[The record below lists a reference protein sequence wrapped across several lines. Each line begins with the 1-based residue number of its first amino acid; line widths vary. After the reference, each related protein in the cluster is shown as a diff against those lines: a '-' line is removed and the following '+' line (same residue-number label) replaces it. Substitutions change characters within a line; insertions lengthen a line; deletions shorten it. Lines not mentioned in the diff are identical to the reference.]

1 MAVNWGTGAWQR
13 SWHACLS
20 LVFLCLPAAGFA
32 AATIDET
39 RHPLELRALVEPVA
53 VLDQI
58 PVEVAAAR
66 RAADDRT
73 LARLF
78 LAQANACRVIADWT
92 CQRQAGADAAAAAQR
107 AGDDILQVRGLI
119 AEARGRISLQD
130 FSRGEHLLG
139 SAQLLL
145 RRTPMAELS
154 ADVFLAYSSLSYSLG
169 KHQLAVENA
178 DRGLAVL
185 APGVAVPMQ
194 VRLLRNRS
202 RAQAY
207 LKQIAEA
214 TASLDRAQALTL
226 QVDDPKLNA
235 ELLLERARLAQSTGD
250 VAVQRSSAEAV
261 LRLAGR
267 LRNSQLAGLGHE
279 ALGVAALQD
288 GRTSEGVREL
298 GEAVRLYREL
308 GQSKDELR
316 ALRLLLR
323 DRERRGVDSELTR
336 FLDLDEAVLQAE
348 RASAAD
354 DFDARVE
361 YAERSADLKRLRL
374 EAQHGAERE
383 QALQRINRLNLYL
396 LALGLAVLLALAGFY
411 LLQRGS
417 NHRLAGALQQKQE
430 SETRYRILAEN
441 SSDLVVRMRLDG
453 TRTYVSPA
461 SREILGMEPQELA
474 DARWDLTHPDDVDH
488 VRTVIRKL
496 FSEGGSDKVVFRI
509 RHRDGEYRWL
519 EALARRLPDAPNGER
534 EIVYSSRDISER
546 VRVERELER
555 NRQFLRTVT
564 DNVPALVAYFD
575 RDERFRFA
583 NAMYGQ
589 IFGLDTAAL
598 IGKTLREVR
607 GEAVYHEIRPKVEAV
622 LRGQASSFEGDF
634 HLGDRVVRYLANFI
648 PDLGDD
654 GIVVGFFT
662 TDIDIS
668 ALKQAEL
675 ELSRQARFDSL
686 TGVPNRRLLDER
698 LALSLA
704 RSKRHQLP
712 IALLYVDIDHFKK
725 VNDTYGHA
733 VGDAVLREVSA
744 RLNAAV
750 REVDLVARLGGDEF
764 VVLIDDLSSPADAE
778 SIARKLLAAMQQPV
792 ETGGSALQVTVSIGI
807 GFFWETPTQESLL
820 AAADQALYDAKESGR
835 NTFRLL
841 RRD

>member
-1 MAVNWGTGAWQR
+1 ML
-13 SWHACLS
+13 SACLA
-20 LVFLCLPAAGFA
+20 LLFLCLPAAGF

-53 VLDQI
+53 VLKQI
-58 PVEVAAAR
+58 PIEVAAAR
-66 RAADDRT
+66 RASDDKT
-73 LARLF
+73 LAKLF

-119 AEARGRISLQD
+119 AEARARISLQD
-130 FSRGEHLLG
+130 YSRGEHLLG
-139 SAQLLL
+139 AAQLLL
-145 RRTPMAELS
+145 RRTPMAEFS

-169 KHQLAVENA
+169 KHQLAVEYA

-185 APGVAVPMQ
+185 GPGVAVPMQ

-207 LKQIAEA
+207 LKQIPEA
-214 TASLDRAQALTL
+214 TASLDRAQTLTL
-226 QVDDPKLNA
+226 QVDDPKLAA
-235 ELLLERARLAQSTGD
+235 ELLLERARLAQTTGD
-250 VAVQRSSAEAV
+250 VAVQRRSAESV
-261 LRLAGR
+261 LRLAER
-267 LRNSQLAGLGHE
+267 LSNSQLAGLGHE

-288 GRTSEGVREL
+288 GKPSEGVREL

-323 DRERRGVDSELTR
+323 DRERRGVDAELTR
-336 FLDLDEAVLQAE
+336 FLDLDDSVLQAE
-348 RASAAD
+348 RASASD

-361 YAERSADLKRLRL
+361 YAERSADLKRLQL

-383 QALQRINRLNLYL
+383 QALQRINRLNFYL
-396 LALGLAVLLALAGFY
+396 LLLGLAVLIALAGFF
-411 LLQRGS
+411 LLQRRS
-417 NHRLAGALQQKQE
+417 NRQLALALQQQQE
-430 SETRYRILAEN
+430 SEARYRILAEN
-441 SSDLVVRMRLDG
+441 SSDLVVRMRPDG
-453 TRTYVSPA
+453 ARTYVSPA
-461 SREILGMEPQELA
+461 SREILGMEPQELE
-474 DARWDLTHPDDVDH
+474 DTRWDLMHPDDVAH

-519 EALARRLPDAPNGER
+519 EALARRLPDGPNGEQ

-546 VRVERELER
+546 VRIERELER

-575 RDERFRFA
+575 REEHFRFA

-589 IFGLDTAAL
+589 VFGLDTAAL

-607 GEAVYHEIRPKVEAV
+607 GEAVYLEIRPKVEAV
-622 LRGQASSFEGDF
+622 LRGQVASFEGDF
-634 HLGDRVVRYLANFI
+634 RFGERTFHYLANFI

-662 TDIDIS
+662 TVLDIT
-668 ALKQAEL
+668 ALKEAEL

-686 TGVPNRRLLDER
+686 TGVANRRLLDER

-704 RSKRHQLP
+704 RSKRHHLP
-712 IALLYVDIDHFKK
+712 IALLYLDIDHFKAI
-725 VNDTYGHA
+725 NDTHGHA
-733 VGDAVLREVSA
+733 VGDAVIREFSA
-744 RLNAAV
+744 RLSAAV

-778 SIARKLLAAMQQPV
+778 NIARKLLAAMQEPV
-792 ETGGSALQVTVSIGI
+792 ETGAASLRITASIGI
-807 GFFWETPTQESLL
+807 GFFWDTPTQASLL
-820 AAADQALYDAKESGR
+820 AAADEALYDAKEAGR